1 MKHLKKRWLL
11 VLPFVGILAL
21 ALATPALAQ
30 GPGPT
35 PDQVAAAA
43 SDATL
48 SINIM
53 WMIIG
58 GFLVFFMQAG
68 FALVET
74 GFTRN
79 KNVTHTMMM
88 NMMVFGIGAVGYWL
102 TGFAFQF
109 GAVNAAYPA
118 VNTIGAVAGE
128 WAH

>member
-1 MKHLKKRWLL
+1 
-11 VLPFVGILAL
+11 
-21 ALATPALAQ
+21 
-30 GPGPT
+30 
-35 PDQVAAAA
+35 
-43 SDATL
+43 
-48 SINIM
+48 M

-58 GFLVFFMQAG
+58 GCLVFFMQAG

-109 GAVNAAYPA
+109 GAVNSAYPA
-118 VNTIGAVAGE
+118 VNTVGAIAGE
-128 WAH
+128 WAHSPITLGDWTGLLATPLLRIGQFGILGGTGFGLAGVGLNAGVLAFFLFQMV